1 MGFHLKPM
9 ICLFRLLY
17 TGQQKS
23 MVSEKDV
30 ALRIRTIR
38 ESKNYSHYYV
48 AYKLNISQNT
58 FSKIELGNVKLTVD
72 RFLQIAK
79 VLDVS
84 PAELLLFREL
94 PELAEAVL

>member
-1 MGFHLKPM
+1 
-9 ICLFRLLY
+9 
-17 TGQQKS
+17 

-38 ESKNYSHYYV
+38 ESKNYSQYYV

-58 FSKIELGNVKLTVD
+58 FSKIELGHVKLTVD
-72 RFLQIAK
+72 RFLQIAR

-84 PAELLLFREL
+84 PTELLFYQD
-94 PELAEAVL
+94 PFCILASQ